1 MRNYSRSIFIGIK
14 FYNKINVQSSLQ
26 FFEYGHLNLFNVI
39 DYWITVNLV
48 LQIKC
53 DLFKFTYRYNK
64 KYVLGQI
71 QLGPYRNIEENN
83 WADPENFR

>member
-1 MRNYSRSIFIGIK
+1 MWY
-14 FYNKINVQSSLQ
+14 
-26 FFEYGHLNLFNVI
+26 LNLFNVI
-39 DYWITVNLV
+39 DYLITVNLV

-53 DLFKFTYRYNK
+53 DLFKFKYRYNK

-71 QLGPYRNIEENN
+71 EMGPYRNIEENN